1 MEISKNIEISK
12 NMENINN
19 SGFKY
24 GLDYLI
30 INIIVI
36 HVFIYLI
43 LFSVYIFISLC
54 VDLIHDIKYIYEKKI
69 CIQHNYCKK
78 NKKI

>member
-1 MEISKNIEISK
+1 MEISKNI
-12 NMENINN
+12 ENINN

-30 INIIVI
+30 INIITI

-43 LFSVYIFISLC
+43 LISVYIFVSLC
-54 VDLIHDIKYIYEKKI
+54 VDLIDDIKYIYEKKI
-69 CIQHNYCKK
+69 YIQNNYCKK
-78 NKKI
+78 NNYCIKK